1 MNNEELVELIT
12 KEVMTRLKAMLSK
25 DYVSHNKKVLVLERS
40 EDLCPVLTGA
50 LRENN
55 YTVDSLDNMGSL
67 NSYEGIILQSLSPKE
82 LANLAHGIGGCAK
95 EIAVI
100 DAILG
105 GNRIYSMKKGLQ
117 HENFAST
124 ANKEFFNLYKSYENK
139 LRSYGVAYVGLREL
153 LGYLSEETTE
163 IEKDACI
170 LEERA
175 IDKAISQ
182 QCINDEFVDLTKKKL
197 ISEVELRNIYKN
209 GINKVLV
216 SKKSIVTPLAMDYA
230 RVTKV
235 QIIKK

>member
-1 MNNEELVELIT
+1 
-12 KEVMTRLKAMLSK
+12 
-25 DYVSHNKKVLVLERS
+25 
-40 EDLCPVLTGA
+40 
-50 LRENN
+50 
-55 YTVDSLDNMGSL
+55 
-67 NSYEGIILQSLSPKE
+67 
-82 LANLAHGIGGCAK
+82 
-95 EIAVI
+95 
-100 DAILG
+100 
-105 GNRIYSMKKGLQ
+105 MKKGLQ

-170 LEERA
+170 LEERD
-175 IDKAISQ
+175 IDKTLPQ
-182 QCINDEFVDLTKKKL
+182 QCMNDEFVDLTKKKL